1 MRVKVAEIVA
11 VVVLITICVTVDVMD
26 DLGVGT
32 VDVRVGNGVMV
43 AVNSGKLVLGSGDK
57 DGGTIA
63 SGVSVEEIDMELT
76 TTVGDSTLF
85 VPIGLVIC
93 LRLMLS
99 TK

>member
-1 MRVKVAEIVA
+1 MVVKVAEIVA
-11 VVVLITICVTVDVMD
+11 VVVLITTCVTVEVMD

-32 VDVRVGNGVMV
+32 VDVSVGNGVMV
-43 AVNSGKLVLGSGDK
+43 AVNSGKLVLGTCDE
-57 DGGTIA
+57 DGGAVA
-63 SGVSVEEIDMELT
+63 SSVSVEEIGMKLT

-85 VPIGLVIC
+85 APIGLVIC

>member
-63 SGVSVEEIDMELT
+63 SGVSVEEIDAELT
-76 TTVGDSTLF
+76 MTVGD
-85 VPIGLVIC
+85 
-93 LRLMLS
+93 
-99 TK
+99 